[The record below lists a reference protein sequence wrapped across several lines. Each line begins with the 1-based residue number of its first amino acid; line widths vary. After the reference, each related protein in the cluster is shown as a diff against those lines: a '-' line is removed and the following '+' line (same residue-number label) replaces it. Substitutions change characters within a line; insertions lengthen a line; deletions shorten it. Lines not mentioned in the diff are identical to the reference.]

1 MEAKKMQHFTLDDL
15 GVISFPIPQIAGSGD
30 CRLSV
35 EKLSESD
42 EKNHNLRENIRKANE
57 EILEQM

>member
-15 GVISFPIPQIAGSGD
+15 GVISFPIPQIDGSGD
-30 CRLSV
+30 CMISA

-42 EKNHNLRENIRKANE
+42 EKNRNLRENIRKANE